1 MKSFLGLTGKI
12 RKSALPIL
20 AWLVLCFLTALLWL
34 QMERSRLE
42 EGFEKDGR
50 AAYVQIARK
59 LDLNEA
65 VLQATHA
72 MVASRDRFDFPTL
85 SAFSREILSNYPKLY
100 TVVFFQKVEHPER
113 PSYLEQM
120 THHVGEGVNITDFDI
135 NRRRSWL
142 PAPPREVYY
151 PATVVEPASA
161 GSRRLYGYD
170 ILHEPRLAREL
181 RQAIATGEIV
191 VSMPFELTG
200 GERVYLLMKGVYR
213 NGGPGVIPLRP
224 DSPLVEGVVAVQ
236 VHFEQLLAPLRLESQ
251 SLNIA
256 LYQRELPGVHGSLLL
271 YERSFKPAKSSQW
284 PLFQRFESK
293 MDLPS
298 EAQPFVL
305 SLSRNVT
312 WAELR
317 LSVLVFQELLVT
329 LLLLALWQVYQ
340 QRLHLVRTRSS
351 ADEALFSQRERV
363 EVALNAIRDGVITL
377 SHDRRVEWVN
387 PMAQELLG
395 LQPEQI
401 LGRDYKE
408 VLRMQLGLTDVSR
421 VDPIGQSFLYQ
432 QVVEFPDELLLS
444 TFYGE
449 TRLVEGSVAPLFSR
463 TGEMNGAVCAIRDM
477 GPIRRRAQA
486 VLEASESRVRDHL
499 EKLSHVARL
508 HTMGEMASGIA
519 HELNQPLAAISNYC
533 AASLA
538 MLEDVEEAPV
548 QVTDALKA
556 AIRQA
561 ERSGEIIKRLR
572 AFVSKRSMDVRQ
584 IDLNLL
590 VGNSLFLAEHDLRS
604 NGVQVVQMLS
614 ANPVT
619 VMADSIQIEQVLMN
633 LLSNAIEAMKGE
645 REGCRQLVIHSH
657 VALSQA
663 ILEVRD
669 SGRGISPDVQAV
681 LFHPFYSTRE
691 GGMGLGL
698 SICQTIVEQ
707 YGGSIEAENIPGSG
721 ACFRLRLPFAPPL
734 LLSETMA
741 GISSAAVT
749 R

>member
-1 MKSFLGLTGKI
+1 MKSFLGLTVNI

-20 AWLVLCFLTALLWL
+20 GWLALCFLTALLWL
-34 QMERSRLE
+34 QTERSRLE

-59 LDLNEA
+59 LDQSEA
-65 VLQATHA
+65 VLQAAHA
-72 MVASRDRFDFPTL
+72 MVASRERFDLSAL
-85 SAFSREILSNYPKLY
+85 SAFSHEILGNYPKLY
-100 TVVFFQKVEHPER
+100 TIVFYQKIVKSER
-113 PSYLEQM
+113 DRYLEQM
-120 THHVGEGVNITDFDI
+120 TRHAGAAVNITDFDI

-142 PAPPREVYY
+142 PAPQRDIYY
-151 PATVVEPASA
+151 PVTMVEPATLE
-161 GSRRLYGYD
+161 SRALYGYD

-181 RQAIATGEIV
+181 KEAIATGEIV
-191 VSMPFELTG
+191 VSMPFELSG
-200 GERVYLLMKGVYR
+200 GERVYLLLKGVYR

-271 YERSFKPAKSSQW
+271 YERSFKPARASRW

-329 LLLLALWQVYQ
+329 LLLLALWQVYL
-340 QRLHLVRTRSS
+340 QRLYLHRARSS

-395 LQPEQI
+395 LQAEQI
-401 LGRDYKE
+401 LGRDYRE
-408 VLRMQLGLTDVSR
+408 VLRLQLGLSDVSR

-449 TRLVEGSVAPLFSR
+449 TRLVEGAVAPLFSR

-548 QVTDALKA
+548 QVADALKA

-590 VGNSLFLAEHDLRS
+590 VGNSLFLAEYDLRS

-619 VMADSIQIEQVLMN
+619 VLADSIQIEQVLMN

-657 VALSQA
+657 VVLSQA

-669 SGRGISPDVQAV
+669 SGRGISPEVEAV

-721 ACFRLRLPFAPPL
+721 ACFRLRLPFAPALSQPDAPPAALPL
-734 LLSETMA
+734 
-741 GISSAAVT
+741 GVT

>member
-1 MKSFLGLTGKI
+1 MKSSLGLSGKL
-12 RKSALPIL
+12 RKSALPLL
-20 AWLVLCFLTALLWL
+20 AWLLLCFLTALLWL

-59 LDLNEA
+59 LDQNEA
-65 VLQATHA
+65 VLQAAHA
-72 MVASRDRFDFPTL
+72 MVASRDTSDIAAL
-85 SAFSREILSNYPKLY
+85 SAFSREILANYPKLY
-100 TVVFFQKVEHPER
+100 TILFYQKVVPTER
-113 PSYLEQM
+113 DRYLDQM
-120 THHVGEGVNITDFDI
+120 SREIGEPASITDFDL
-135 NRRRSWL
+135 NRRRSWRA
-142 PAPPREVYY
+142 APLRDVYY
-151 PATVVEPASA
+151 PATMVEPVTQA
-161 GSRRLYGYD
+161 SRRLYGYD

-191 VSMPFELTG
+191 VSMPFELAG
-200 GERVYLLMKGVYR
+200 DERAYLLMKGVYR

-271 YERSFKPAKSSQW
+271 YERSLRPSKVSQW

-298 EAQPFVL
+298 DAQPFVL

-340 QRLHLVRTRSS
+340 QRLHLHRARSA

-377 SHDRRVEWVN
+377 SHDRKVEWVN

-395 LQPEQI
+395 LLPEQL
-401 LGRDYKE
+401 LGRDYRE
-408 VLRMQLGLTDVSR
+408 VLRLQQGLADVSQ

-449 TRLVEGSVAPLFSR
+449 TRLVEGAVAPLFSR

-538 MLEDVEEAPV
+538 MLEDVEEAPA
-548 QVTDALKA
+548 QITDALKA

-584 IDLNLL
+584 VDLNLL

-645 REGCRQLVIHSH
+645 REGARQLVIHSH
-657 VALSQA
+657 VAFSNA

-734 LLSETMA
+734 SLSE
-741 GISSAAVT
+741 AAVSPVAAT